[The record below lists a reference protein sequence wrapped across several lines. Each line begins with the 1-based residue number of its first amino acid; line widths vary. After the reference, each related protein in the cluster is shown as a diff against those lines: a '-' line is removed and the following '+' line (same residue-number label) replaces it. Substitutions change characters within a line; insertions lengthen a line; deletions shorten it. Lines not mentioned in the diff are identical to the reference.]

1 MENDI
6 DAKGTNYLYYIKLNK
21 INTMT
26 ICFVVKYVDN
36 NQKKIQKK
44 ISQDFI
50 NQMVNDHQMVNHH
63 QMVNDHQMVNHHQMV
78 SHISKAQL

>member
-1 MENDI
+1 MSLQDMENDK
-6 DAKGTNYLYYIKLNK
+6 DVKGTNYLHYIKLNK

-36 NQKKIQKK
+36 NQNKIQKK

-50 NQMVNDHQMVNHH
+50 
-63 QMVNDHQMVNHHQMV
+63 HQMVNHHQMV
-78 SHISKAQL
+78 SHISIAQL